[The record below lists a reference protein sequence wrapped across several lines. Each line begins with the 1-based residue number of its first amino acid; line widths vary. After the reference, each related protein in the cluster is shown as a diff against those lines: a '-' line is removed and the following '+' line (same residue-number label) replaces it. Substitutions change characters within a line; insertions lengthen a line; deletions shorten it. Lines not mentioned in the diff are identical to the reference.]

1 MFIRWLFYSGIYP
14 QWKSCQLLSWLKY
27 PCKSISFRYCLFH
40 DNISTIYI
48 STIIF
53 PTKQYFRSWMNF
65 PERSFKSSE
74 CLILQW
80 GELSSFACP
89 RAETSWFNGLN
100 VTVKLQ
106 SRGYRARA
114 PLRHCCF
121 NGRIRRWSGVD
132 MCKLQET
139 RAVKADVESPEKR

>member
-1 MFIRWLFYSGIYP
+1 MGMFIRWLFYSGIYP

-80 GELSSFACP
+80 GEPSSFACP

-106 SRGYRARA
+106 SRIGHARRSAIVVLMVEFDGGVASICASYR
-114 PLRHCCF
+114 
-121 NGRIRRWSGVD
+121 
-132 MCKLQET
+132 
-139 RAVKADVESPEKR
+139 KRER